1 MVPRIWNQTNPLFD
15 QWAPCWWL
23 SASTQLWP
31 VSDLLSLS
39 FLHFLSP
46 PQKLKELSR
55 GYLEV
60 VKTFIDRHSP
70 RLKVNRLRSLHGPE
84 HEHRTE
90 GKRREITL
98 ISFLFLCWKSFVFD
112 SLPQRD
118 GHAVTTWRRFGW
130 KTTDV
135 QCWRPLAAHNEL
147 MKNLWEA

>member
-60 VKTFIDRHSP
+60 VKTLFDRHSP
-70 RLKVNRLRSLHGPE
+70 RLKVNWLRSLHGPE

-90 GKRREITL
+90 GKRNGGKLPWYPFISVLEVICIWLATPAGRPCCDYMEEIWL
-98 ISFLFLCWKSFVFD
+98 KNNGCSVLE
-112 SLPQRD
+112 
-118 GHAVTTWRRFGW
+118 TTSS
-130 KTTDV
+130 
-135 QCWRPLAAHNEL
+135 P
-147 MKNLWEA
+147 